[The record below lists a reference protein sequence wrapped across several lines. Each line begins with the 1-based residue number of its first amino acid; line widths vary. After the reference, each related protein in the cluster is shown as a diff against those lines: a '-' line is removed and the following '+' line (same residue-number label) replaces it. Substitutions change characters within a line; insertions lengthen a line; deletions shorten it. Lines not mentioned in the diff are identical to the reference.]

1 MPADGWRQASIADHA
16 FFLRVLRRSRVPGSY
31 GMAMTAK
38 TEDQAG
44 TPSEV
49 PEKDSPLLD
58 LSDAAVKRFI
68 KTAKARG
75 FVTLDAL
82 NAVLPS
88 EEVSPDQIE
97 DTMSMLSDMG
107 ITVVESED
115 PEEAAASPDGEEAGE
130 DDEPSRAV
138 VVSSTS
144 VPAAVQA
151 RAEPTERTDDPVR
164 MYLRDMGSVELLSRE
179 GEIAIAKRIE
189 AGREA
194 MIAGLCESP
203 LTFQAVII
211 WRDEL
216 RDAKILLRDI
226 IDLEATYE
234 GPEAKAAPPPVAA
247 PAPAEVASAPPASAA
262 GDGADGSDGEARP
275 EGELEDDE
283 D

>member
-1 MPADGWRQASIADHA
+1 MHRELSGPSQRGGPPPHA
-16 FFLRVLRRSRVPGSY
+16 IFLLAAWCAVANVDRGPYGFFLRVLRRSRVPGSY

-115 PEEAAASPDGEEAGE
+115 PEDASAQQDSEDAGEEE
-130 DDEPSRAV
+130 EPSRAV
-138 VVSSTS
+138 VVATTSLPAST
-144 VPAAVQA
+144 QT
-151 RAEPTERTDDPVR
+151 RAEPTERTDD
-164 MYLRDMGSVELLSRE
+164 
-179 GEIAIAKRIE
+179 
-189 AGREA
+189 
-194 MIAGLCESP
+194 
-203 LTFQAVII
+203 
-211 WRDEL
+211 
-216 RDAKILLRDI
+216 
-226 IDLEATYE
+226 
-234 GPEAKAAPPPVAA
+234 
-247 PAPAEVASAPPASAA
+247 
-262 GDGADGSDGEARP
+262 
-275 EGELEDDE
+275 
-283 D
+283 